1 MKANIAY
8 LFASF
13 LAVTLLSC
21 SDDLEPLIMQEEM
34 SATLDYRTVT
44 DAQRALRPSMSTQ
57 SENGEQPD
65 KKGQKGRDHRDNVDY
80 YGNER
85 LKIESPRELQVGDL
99 YVTGYDE
106 EKDEYLLKFYW
117 GDEISDETK
126 AMLTLAQIYVKFN
139 RQGYG
144 SLVSGKSS
152 SPYPNYYAIGD
163 TFSFPGD
170 ICWTCTDIQVNI
182 HYRKGMYLSYFKS
195 WTQSFESL
203 MLQDYRYINRG
214 K

>member
-106 EKDEYLLKFYW
+106 EKDEYYMQFYW
-117 GDEISDETK
+117 GDEISKETK
-126 AMLTLAQIYVKFN
+126 EMLYVSEIHVTFFWKGVIYLCKGQN
-139 RQGYG
+139 I
-144 SLVSGKSS
+144 SS
-152 SPYPNYYAIGD
+152 IKYYSIGD
-163 TFSFPGD
+163 TYTFPGN
-170 ICWTCTDIQVNI
+170 ICWRCTDIEVSI
-182 HYRKGMYLSYFKS
+182 SYYPPPTFIQPHGQC

-203 MLQDYRYINRG
+203 MERYNRN

>member
-1 MKANIAY
+1 MKTNIAY
-8 LFASF
+8 LFAGL

-21 SDDLEPLIMQEEM
+21 SDDLEPLIIQEEETALM
-34 SATLDYRTVT
+34 LDYQTVT
-44 DAQRALRPSMSTQ
+44 DAQRALRPSTSAQ
-57 SENGEQPD
+57 PKDGQQPD

-85 LKIESPRELQVGDL
+85 LKIESPRELHVGDL

-106 EKDEYLLKFYW
+106 EKDEYYMQFYW
-117 GDEISDETK
+117 GDEISEETK
-126 AMLTLAQIYVKFN
+126 AMLTLAQIYVIFN

-144 SLVSGKSS
+144 SLGSGKSS
-152 SPYPNYYAIGD
+152 SSYPNYYAIGD

-182 HYRKGMYLSYFKS
+182 HYRKGMYLSCFKS
-195 WTQSFESL
+195 WTQSFES
-203 MLQDYRYINRG
+203 
-214 K
+214 